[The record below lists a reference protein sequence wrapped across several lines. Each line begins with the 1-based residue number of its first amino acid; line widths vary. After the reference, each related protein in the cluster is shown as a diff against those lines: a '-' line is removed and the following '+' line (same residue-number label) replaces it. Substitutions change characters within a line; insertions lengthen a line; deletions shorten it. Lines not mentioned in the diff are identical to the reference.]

1 MAAGRNKMEKREK
14 EEAVEKIGIYICVTL
29 MAFM

>member
-1 MAAGRNKMEKREK
+1 MAAMRNRMEKRER

-29 MAFM
+29 IAFL